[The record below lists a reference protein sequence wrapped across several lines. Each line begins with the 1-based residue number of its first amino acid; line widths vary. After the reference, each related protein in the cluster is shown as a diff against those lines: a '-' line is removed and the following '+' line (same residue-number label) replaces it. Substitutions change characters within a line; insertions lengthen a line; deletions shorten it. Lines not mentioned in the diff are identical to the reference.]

1 MLLDTRNISM
11 SHALDF
17 CVTDLLTISFEM
29 AYGKSLLK
37 SVKMK
42 TQSGP
47 VLYTNMLG
55 LPPMLL
61 FATINGEFTSFSSA
75 REDEEVLF
83 TNTAVLL
90 LALGSVAGIGIGY
103 SSWWCRGKVSATS
116 FTVIGVMNKCL
127 TILLNLVVWEY
138 HAPPGGILCLLLC
151 LIGGTMYR
159 QAPMRKEKL
168 GVPDSDDVWETEL
181 SSDDKVA
188 LLDAEEDLVS
198 PKRRPRSPS
207 HY

>member
-1 MLLDTRNISM
+1 M
-11 SHALDF
+11 
-17 CVTDLLTISFEM
+17 ISFEM

-61 FATINGEFTSFSSA
+61 FATVGGEFAQFSSL
-75 REDEEVLF
+75 REQTEVLF
-83 TNTAVLL
+83 TATTVVLL
-90 LALGSVAGIGIGY
+90 TLGSVAGIGIGY

-138 HAPPGGILCLLLC
+138 HAAPGGILCLLLC
-151 LIGGTMYR
+151 LIGGALYR
-159 QAPMRKEKL
+159 QAPMRKQKM

-181 SSDDKVA
+181 SSDERVA
-188 LLDAEEDLVS
+188 LMDAEEDLTGN
-198 PKRRPRSPS
+198 KRRPKSPS
-207 HY
+207 HL